1 MPLNINGTTVTSNII
16 KSLEY
21 RNITLSGLRLYYD
34 MSIPAC
40 YNGTGTTIYDISAN
54 GNNGTL
60 VNGPTF
66 ANGAIRLD
74 GVNDY
79 LSLPTS
85 GFAPATHTIDF
96 WIQCHQYKTAHFF
109 AVDTSDNPELRL
121 SINGSKVVVSWY
133 DDGAYIATFNSSANI
148 NLDTWYNISFT
159 TQNND
164 FRLYINGTLDTADTS
179 GTYTGGPSG
188 NAGEHT
194 LGTYNRPGAGYNG
207 YANVSYGVYR
217 FYNRVLSAP
226 EILHNYNIQKA
237 RFGL

>member
-1 MPLNINGTTVTSNII
+1 MPLNISGSIASSNII

-21 RNITLSGLRLYYD
+21 RNITLGGLKLYYD

-66 ANGAIRLD
+66 SNNAIRLD

-79 LSLPTS
+79 LSLPIT
-85 GFAPATHTIDF
+85 GFAPSTHTVEF
-96 WIQCHQYKTAHFF
+96 WIKRHANSGYFLTI
-109 AVDTSDNPELRL
+109 DNSDNPELRL
-121 SINGSKVVVSWY
+121 QFSAGKVELTWY
-133 DDGAYIATFNSSANI
+133 DDSAYIASFNSVTNI
-148 NLDTWYNISFT
+148 TLDIWYHICVT

-164 FRLYINGTLDTADTS
+164 FRMYINGVLDTADTS
-179 GTYTGGPSG
+179 GTYTGAASG

-194 LGTYNRPGAGYNG
+194 LGTYNRPGAGYGG

-217 FYNRVLSAP
+217 FYNRVLSAN
-226 EILHNYNIQKA
+226 EILHNYNIQKT
-237 RFGL
+237 RFEL

>member
-40 YNGTGTTIYDISAN
+40 YNGSGTTLYDISAN

-66 ANGAIRLD
+66 TNNTIRLD
-74 GVNDY
+74 GSNDY
-79 LSLPTS
+79 ISLPTT
-85 GFAPATHTIDF
+85 GFAPSTHTVEF
-96 WIQCHQYKTAHFF
+96 WIKRHANSGYFLTI
-109 AVDTSDNPELRL
+109 DNSDNPELRL
-121 SINGSKVVVSWY
+121 QFSAGKVELTWY
-133 DDGAYIATFNSSANI
+133 DDSAYIASFNSVTNI
-148 NLDTWYNISFT
+148 TLDIWYHICVT

-164 FRLYINGTLDTADTS
+164 FRMYINGALDTADTS
-179 GTYTGGPSG
+179 GTYTGAASG

-194 LGTYNRPGAGYNG
+194 LGTYNRPGAGYGG

-217 FYNRVLSAP
+217 FYNRVLSAN
-226 EILHNYNIQKA
+226 EILHNYNIQKT
-237 RFGL
+237 RFGI

>member
-40 YNGTGTTIYDISAN
+40 YNGSGTTLYDISAN

-66 ANGAIRLD
+66 TNNTIRLD
-74 GVNDY
+74 GSNDY
-79 LSLPTS
+79 ISLPTT
-85 GFAPATHTIDF
+85 GFAPSTHTVEF
-96 WIQCHQYKTAHFF
+96 WIKRHANSGYFLTI
-109 AVDTSDNPELRL
+109 DNSDNPELRL
-121 SINGSKVVVSWY
+121 QFSAGKVELTWY
-133 DDGAYIATFNSSANI
+133 DDSAYIASFNSVTNI
-148 NLDTWYNISFT
+148 TLDIWYHICVT

-164 FRLYINGTLDTADTS
+164 FRMYINGALDTADTS
-179 GTYTGGPSG
+179 GTYTGAASG

-194 LGTYNRPGAGYNG
+194 LGTYNRPGAGYGG

-217 FYNRVLSAP
+217 FYNRVLSAN
-226 EILHNYNIQKA
+226 EILHNYNIQKTK
-237 RFGL
+237 FGL